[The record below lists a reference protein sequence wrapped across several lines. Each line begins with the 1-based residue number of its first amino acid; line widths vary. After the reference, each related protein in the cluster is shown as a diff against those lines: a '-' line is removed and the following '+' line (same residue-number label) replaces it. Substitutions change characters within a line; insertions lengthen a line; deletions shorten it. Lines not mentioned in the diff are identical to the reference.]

1 MCAGPVANG
10 LSRWEGASLNER
22 AAPSGAS
29 PLPIWHVEGAH
40 TLFAGPLAY
49 NASHQH
55 GAPVYLAGLYDAFRI
70 RFAPGAWITCRTAF
84 VPAGMPHELDCGGA
98 PLGVL
103 YREPDAGAWAL
114 TGLMGPAEAVGSA
127 LVGRG
132 GEVGPLRSL
141 FERRD
146 ACDWAGEAIADLS
159 GFAARR
165 FDRPVDPRIAKVL
178 VDLRAR
184 PEAWMSAGRL
194 ATAASLSSSRMQHL
208 FSATMGVPFR
218 RYRGWLR
225 MRRAIAAVVR
235 GANFTGAAHEAAFA
249 DQAHFANAFRR
260 TFGAPASYSL
270 QDIRRPSPSRPSGT
284 ITHARQHEHPE
295 GG

>member
-1 MCAGPVANG
+1 M
-10 LSRWEGASLNER
+10 NER
-22 AAPSGAS
+22 AAPAGAS
-29 PLPIWHVEGAH
+29 PGPIWHVAGGH
-40 TLFAGPLAY
+40 TLFAGPLTY

-55 GAPVYLAGLYDAFRI
+55 GAPVYLAGLYGTFRI
-70 RFAPGAWITCRTAF
+70 RFRPGDWVTCRTAF
-84 VPAGMPHELDCGGA
+84 VPAGMPHELSCGGD

-103 YREPDAGAWAL
+103 YREPDAGARAL
-114 TGLMGPAEAVGSA
+114 AGLMGQAEPVGSA
-127 LVGRG
+127 LVGRS
-132 GEVGPLRSL
+132 GEVGALRAL

-146 ACDWAGEAIADLS
+146 ACDWAGAAIADLS
-159 GFAARR
+159 EFAGRR
-165 FDRPVDPRIAKVL
+165 IDPPVDPRIAKIL

-184 PEAWMSAGRL
+184 PDARMSAERL

-208 FSATMGVPFR
+208 FSAAMGVPFR

-225 MRRAIAAVVR
+225 MRRAIEAVVR
-235 GANFTGAAHEAAFA
+235 GANFTRAAHEAAFA

-270 QDIRRPSPSRPSGT
+270 LDIRRPTNARPSGLRA
-284 ITHARQHEHPE
+284 HARQHEHPD

>member
-1 MCAGPVANG
+1 M
-10 LSRWEGASLNER
+10 NER
-22 AAPSGAS
+22 AAPADRS
-29 PLPIWHVEGAH
+29 PGPIWHVEGAH

-55 GAPVYLAGLYDAFRI
+55 GAPVYLAGLYGAFRI
-70 RFAPGAWITCRTAF
+70 RFQPGDWITCRTAF
-84 VPAGMPHELDCGGA
+84 IPAGMPHELDCGGD

-103 YREPDAGAWAL
+103 YREPDAGARAL
-114 TGLMGPAEAVGSA
+114 AGLMGPADLIGPA
-127 LVGRG
+127 LVGRS
-132 GEVGPLRSL
+132 GEVSALRAL

-146 ACDWAGEAIADLS
+146 ACDWVGEAIADLS
-159 GFAARR
+159 AFAGRR
-165 FDRPVDPRIAKVL
+165 TDPPVDPRIARIL
-178 VDLRAR
+178 VQLRAR
-184 PEAWMSAGRL
+184 PEASMSAGRL
-194 ATAASLSSSRMQHL
+194 ADAASLSSSRMQHL

-225 MRRAIAAVVR
+225 MRRAIEAVVQ
-235 GANFTGAAHEAAFA
+235 GANFTRAAHEAAFA

-270 QDIRRPSPSRPSGT
+270 LDIRRPTSARLSGSSA
-284 ITHARQHEHPE
+284 HVRQHEHPD